1 MTSNA
6 SLKNMTFDQLLDSR
20 IDVKLEERLDNS
32 LSTEPELITI
42 AEAAKICD
50 VDVSVI
56 NSLFHKRDK
65 NGFPG
70 IRLSERKLKIDK
82 QRLIEWLRNGGLADG
97 VNK

>member
-1 MTSNA
+1 MP
-6 SLKNMTFDQLLDSR
+6 FDQLLDSR
-20 IDVKLEERLDNS
+20 IEAKLAERIDFP
-32 LSTEPELITI
+32 STEPELITI

-50 VDVSVI
+50 VDISVI
-56 NSLFHKRDK
+56 NSLFHKRNK

-97 VNK
+97 LNQ